1 MCVQTYAVLYRTL
14 SLCSLHRGSVRD
26 AFTPLN
32 DEVKESIRTL
42 ESCQMMRILGM
53 LQDFVIVAVGIDP
66 IMTSETFEPKND
78 TKYK

>member
-14 SLCSLHRGSVRD
+14 SLCSLHRGSARD
-26 AFTPLN
+26 ALN

-53 LQDFVIVAVGIDP
+53 LRDFVIVAVGIDP
-66 IMTSETFEPKND
+66 IMTSETSEPKND